1 MDQEQV
7 IAVTK
12 DAQGAY
18 VVVLARIWHDKILV
32 DHRELA
38 WLLPEVLGTVAAPD
52 HADVDPKH
60 PDRRRYFAR
69 DVGPSGWLRVVVSY
83 EQTPARII
91 TAYPHRKDPPSWS
104 A

>member
-1 MDQEQV
+1 MDGDEV

-12 DAQGAY
+12 DFQGAY
-18 VVVLARIWHDKILV
+18 VVVLARIWHGKILV
-32 DHRELA
+32 NHRELA
-38 WLLPEVLGTVAAPD
+38 WWLPEVLATVAAPD
-52 HADVDPKH
+52 HVDADPKH
-60 PDRRRYFAR
+60 PGRLRYFAR
-69 DVGPSGWLRVVVSY
+69 DIGPSSWLRVVVSY